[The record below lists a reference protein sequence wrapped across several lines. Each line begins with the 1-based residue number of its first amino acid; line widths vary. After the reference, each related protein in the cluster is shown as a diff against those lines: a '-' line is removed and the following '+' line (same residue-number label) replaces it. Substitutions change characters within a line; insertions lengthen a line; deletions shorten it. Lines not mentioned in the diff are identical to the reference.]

1 MLNDK
6 PENGRLYGVE
16 MTDEG
21 VMEAELPLEGAG
33 QRLLRAREA
42 AGLTRAQIAG
52 KTRIPE
58 RQLAAIEESNWALL
72 PARHYALGFAR
83 NYAKIV
89 GLDPE
94 EIASAVRIEL
104 AEQGP
109 SEPRRTIQTFEP
121 GDPARVPG
129 SRMVWIALAGVLAVL
144 IGVFALARSMFSPG
158 GELPSIL
165 PSETPSAAS
174 SAAAPPPAAVP
185 LSGPVVF
192 TALEPKVWVK
202 FSDAAGNQLLQKEL
216 AQGESWTVPQGQ
228 EGVTIWTARPDAL
241 AITIGGQGVPK
252 LSDVQKTVK
261 DVPVTAA
268 ALLARGTP
276 AASPSAVPA
285 AAAPA
290 SAQSRSTAQPRP
302 RERQQVSVRP
312 DTAAVT
318 QPSAAPVAA
327 PPTPVAA
334 VPAPSAT

>member
-1 MLNDK
+1 
-6 PENGRLYGVE
+6 

-42 AGLTRAQIAG
+42 AGLTRAQIAE

-58 RQLAAIEESNWALL
+58 RQLAAIEESNWAVL

-104 AEQGP
+104 AERGP
-109 SEPRRTIQTFEP
+109 SDQRRTIQTFEP

-165 PSETPSAAS
+165 PSEAPSAAS

-285 AAAPA
+285 ASTSAPA
-290 SAQSRSTAQPRP
+290 PAQSRSTAQPRP
-302 RERQQVSVRP
+302 RGPHQAAARA

-327 PPTPVAA
+327 APAPAA
-334 VPAPSAT
+334 ASPAPSAT